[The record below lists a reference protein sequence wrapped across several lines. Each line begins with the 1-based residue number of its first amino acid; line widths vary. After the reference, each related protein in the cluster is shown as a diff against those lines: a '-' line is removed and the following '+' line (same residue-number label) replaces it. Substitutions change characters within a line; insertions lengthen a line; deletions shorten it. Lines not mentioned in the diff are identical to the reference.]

1 MKRVIF
7 TPILALFLL
16 LFYSCEDI
24 STNPEKTQISFSINQ
39 LSSAL
44 AKSETIFELDDVDK
58 ALVTLKQGGTIIL
71 DNEEIELV
79 NWGQEGVYRTQIIEV
94 EAGIEYT
101 LDQFELRDSN
111 NVTLFAAPLDASPL
125 AFMVD
130 DPLPISV
137 IVTNNEQKAIPVE
150 VLSTANYTP
159 ADFGYPYFV
168 VVDKTRLPFSVAVM
182 AEGNLTTAEL
192 TVNYGDSTYTQTLIA
207 GNNNILIGKDAESY
221 TVTVSKDGYFSY
233 EETFTKEE
241 LWDNHLFIELEI
253 DTTPPP
259 VYETYVFVAGGSFT
273 MGDDIND
280 SEGDGDENPPI
291 AVTLSSYYI
300 SATEVTNQQFCDFLN
315 DPSTPSASIPGWIN
329 LSYATCRVD
338 YVGNQYQPE
347 AGYENYPVHCV
358 NWFGAQAY
366 CNWTGGR
373 LPTEA
378 EWEFAARGGNNSNG
392 YRWSGSYSPDVVAWY
407 NSNSSSYCHEV
418 AQKQANELGIY
429 DMSGNVREW
438 CSDWYSGSYDITGCG
453 GLNPQGVPDGLGAT
467 SKVIRGGSYMGSIL
481 NVRSRDRYNFDPG
494 LTFYDAGIRVVK
506 TSL

>member
-1 MKRVIF
+1 MKTRNFFPVLSIF
-7 TPILALFLL
+7 IL
-16 LFYSCEDI
+16 LFSSCEEN
-24 STNPEKTQISFSINQ
+24 SLNPEKTQITFSIDQ
-39 LSSAL
+39 LTTTL
-44 AKSETIFELDDVDK
+44 AKAETIYELDDVNK
-58 ALVTLKQGGTIIL
+58 AVITLEQGGTTTH
-71 DNEEIELV
+71 DNIELDLI
-79 NWGQEGVYRTQIIEV
+79 NWGQSGIYRTEIVEV
-94 EAGIEYT
+94 DAGVEYNLT
-101 LDQFELRDSN
+101 QFELRDTN
-111 NVTLFAAPLDASPL
+111 NITLFAAPLEESPL
-125 AFMVD
+125 AFLVN
-130 DPLPISV
+130 DPLPIDVSV
-137 IVTNNEQKAIPVE
+137 TSNEQKAINVE
-150 VLSTANYTP
+150 VLSTDSYTP
-159 ADFGYPYFV
+159 GDFGYPYFV

-182 AEGNLTTAEL
+182 AEGNLTTADL
-192 TVNYGDSTYTQTLIA
+192 TVLYGDSTYTQSLIA

-241 LWDNHLFIELEI
+241 LLDNHLFIELEI

-273 MGDDIND
+273 MGDDISD
-280 SEGDGDENPPI
+280 SEGDSDENPPI
-291 AVTLSSYYI
+291 LVTLSSYYM
-300 SATEVTNQQFCDFLN
+300 STCEVTNQQFCNFLN
-315 DPSTPSASIPGWIN
+315 DPATSSASIPGWIN
-329 LSYATCRVD
+329 LSYTTCRVD
-338 YVGNQYQPE
+338 YVNNQYQPE

-418 AQKQANELGIY
+418 AQKQANELGVY
-429 DMSGNVREW
+429 DLSGNVREW

-467 SKVIRGGSYMGSIL
+467 LKVVRGGSYIGSIL
-481 NVRSRDRYNFDPG
+481 NVRSRDRYDLDPG
-494 LTFYDAGIRVVK
+494 ISLYDAGIRVVK